1 MAPTGVLKDFC
12 GGDQYMSDKYKKV
25 LKLISVQTLVF
36 FALMILGDLL
46 LWVVA
51 PIEDGPPPLHIKLR
65 QNMPGLKPEIVVER
79 IFNHLRALSIRSL
92 TKPTGSMRILCLG
105 ASTTNQITQET
116 QDTWCALL
124 EKQLNHVDPGAHVQT
139 LSYGQAGDDVIDS
152 ALWIRGMIEQIRPD
166 IVVTLLGINDL
177 AWGKHEGSDIRTL
190 IEQGRGQIGTLFYLK
205 QLCTSISQVCRRV
218 SIIKRNI
225 AQREALRNGTAV
237 EFQPL
242 TLPQLRIAYQQLPYV
257 PDVRRQPD
265 PIDNFRLNL
274 DWLMDFLHQRQV
286 SVIVLGQPVLWKD
299 VLTPKEYNTLWF
311 SINTPNGLVRPATS
325 WLVNEMHK
333 YNRVQQQIAEKYGF
347 TYVDLDAVIP
357 KTLDYYFDDC
367 HFTDS
372 GSARV
377 AGAVFPPLAQL
388 LKARGIEFGRQAS
401 GSLPAAQ

>member
-1 MAPTGVLKDFC
+1 
-12 GGDQYMSDKYKKV
+12 MSDKYKNF
-25 LKLISVQTLVF
+25 LRLISVQMIVF
-36 FALMILGDLL
+36 FALMIIGDLL

-51 PIEDGPPPLHIKLR
+51 PIEDGPPPLHIKVR
-65 QNMPGLKPEIVVER
+65 QHIPGLKPEIIVER
-79 IFNHLRALSIRSL
+79 IFNHLRSLSIRNL
-92 TKPTGSMRILCLG
+92 TKPTDSIRILCLG
-105 ASTTNQITQET
+105 ASTTDQITQET

-124 EKQLNHVDPGAHVQT
+124 EKQLQLNHVDPGAHIQT
-139 LSYGQAGDDVIDS
+139 LSYGQAGDRAINT
-152 ALWIRGMIEQIRPD
+152 ALWMRGMIDQIRPD

-177 AWGKHEGSDIRTL
+177 TWSGGPKYEASDIRTM
-190 IEQGRGQIGTLFYLK
+190 IKQGRGQMGTLFYLK

-237 EFQPL
+237 EFQ
-242 TLPQLRIAYQQLPYV
+242 LPELRIAYQRLPYV

-265 PIDNFRLNL
+265 PIDDFRVNL
-274 DWLMDFLHQRQV
+274 DWLMDFLHQRQI

-299 VLTPKEYNTLWF
+299 GLTPKEYNSLWF

-325 WLVNEMHK
+325 WLLNEMHK
-333 YNRVQQQIAEKYGF
+333 YNRVQQQVSEKYEF
-347 TYVDLDAVIP
+347 TYLDLDAVIP

-377 AGAVFPPLAQL
+377 AEAVFPSLEQL

-401 GSLPAAQ
+401 RRFLPAAQ